1 MESELDRSRVELSSL
16 RLQARD
22 VDDSGKAGFE
32 VEKLLSALKTTV
44 DQMSA
49 TSTSNLSLKN
59 SSDVTTKSVGET
71 NLSDRV
77 DGAVKR
83 LGDIRSWMREDAK
96 VFLYL
101 NIIISLHYVIC
112 NLLS

>member
-1 MESELDRSRVELSSL
+1 MRRSVESELDRSRVELSSL
-16 RLQARD
+16 RLQATV

-49 TSTSNLSLKN
+49 TSVSNQSVRTFN
-59 SSDVTTKSVGET
+59 DMTTKSADDS

-77 DGAVKR
+77 DGAVKYNISYNTIIYYKISHNK
-83 LGDIRSWMREDAK
+83 LFGHTM
-96 VFLYL
+96 LYH
-101 NIIISLHYVIC
+101 IISY
-112 NLLS
+112 

>member
-1 MESELDRSRVELSSL
+1 MRRSVESELDRSRVELSSL

-49 TSTSNLSLKN
+49 TSVSNQSVRTFNDL
-59 SSDVTTKSVGET
+59 TTKSADDS

-77 DGAVKR
+77 DGAVKK

-96 VFLYL
+96 VISYTC
-101 NIIISLHYVIC
+101 II
-112 NLLS
+112 